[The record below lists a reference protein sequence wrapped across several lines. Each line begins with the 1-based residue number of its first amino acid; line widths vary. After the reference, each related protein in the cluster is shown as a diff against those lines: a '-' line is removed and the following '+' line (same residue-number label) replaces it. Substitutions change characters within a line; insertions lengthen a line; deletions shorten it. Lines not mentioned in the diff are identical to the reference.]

1 MGICRSWSS
10 RIVWYRSGSFQEK
23 EIIEFKKYC
32 SGFLKSKFN
41 EIDIEF
47 QKSLQNTQREHI
59 NIDKESTII
68 EFEGPA
74 QAGLFYY
81 LKYHIYTDGDIVMK
95 MQYRGGII
103 IIY

>member
-23 EIIEFKKYC
+23 E
-32 SGFLKSKFN
+32 
-41 EIDIEF
+41 
-47 QKSLQNTQREHI
+47 
-59 NIDKESTII
+59 II